1 MTRYRLHGYFRSSAT
16 YRVRIALG
24 LKGLAWETAPVHLVR
39 DGGEQY
45 SAAYRRLNP
54 LGEVPSLE
62 IRDGSGQIE
71 AVLAQSV
78 AIMEYLDEVHP
89 DPPLLPATPLERAR
103 CRQLVEAVNSSI
115 QPYQNLKVLTRLQT
129 ELGADKATAHAWAAH
144 FIARGFDGLEVLLS
158 RSAGRF
164 AFGDAPTLADVVLV
178 PQVFNAR
185 RFSVDLSAYP
195 TISRVEAA
203 AQALK
208 AFQAASP
215 ERQPD
220 AE

>member
-45 SAAYRRLNP
+45 AAAYRALNP
-54 LGEVPSLE
+54 LGEVPALE
-62 IRDGSGQIE
+62 LLGADGQPE

-78 AIMEYLDEVHP
+78 AIMEYLEEAHP
-89 DPPLLPATPLERAR
+89 APPLLPRGALDRAR

-115 QPYQNLKVLTRLQT
+115 QPYQNLKVLRRLEL
-129 ELGADKATAHAWAAH
+129 ELGADKAAVHAWAAH
-144 FIARGFDGLEVLLS
+144 FIARGFDGLEVLLA
-158 RSAGRF
+158 RTAGRF
-164 AFGDAPTLADVVLV
+164 AFGDAPTLADVVLT

-195 TISRVEAA
+195 TISRVEAE
-203 AQALK
+203 AQTLP
-208 AFQAASP
+208 AFQAAAP